1 MRTQTGD
8 RRHRRSLGADAHPA
22 LLAAASQPVHRR
34 RRVRRAT
41 HVRLAQQRSR
51 VQLWQQLLRAAW
63 LRLQNQELQGEPGT
77 AAVAAAAAA
86 AAAAA
91 TARASGSFVSGS
103 SGSCLS

>member
-51 VQLWQQLLRAAW
+51 VQLWQQLLRTAW

-77 AAVAAAAAA
+77 AAAAAR
-86 AAAAA
+86 
-91 TARASGSFVSGS
+91 TSGSFVSGS